1 MLRLTRTPGWSHSPQ
16 VTALAVPP
24 APPGPAAPCLAHP
37 SSVALITSQMCMN
50 CPHSSVCSAP
60 NVARSE
66 RPRGAA
72 VQPAGGPRGPPSRA
86 GPGGQS
92 GQAPSRRAPHGPGGQ
107 AGNGARRLPSGGLRG
122 RAGGGAPS
130 LLTDQAAHGG
140 AERVF
145 RSLPESHGR
154 CRQSRAASEGRQQP
168 RPVPSRRIRPLPSR
182 PAGRSLPGTGAE
194 QPPGA
199 VAAPR
204 C

>member
-1 MLRLTRTPGWSHSPQ
+1 MSHRRRGQ
-16 VTALAVPP
+16 VTALA
-24 APPGPAAPCLAHP
+24 GPSDTGMSPLPRPAHP

-72 VQPAGGPRGPPSRA
+72 VQPAGD
-86 GPGGQS
+86 PGRR
-92 GQAPSRRAPHGPGGQ
+92 QAPP
-107 AGNGARRLPSGGLRG
+107 G
-122 RAGGGAPS
+122 RAGRAGRHRPAASLTARAGGRETAPPGSPQAGCGAPS

-140 AERVF
+140 AERVL
-145 RSLPESHGR
+145 RRLPESHGR
-154 CRQSRAASEGRQQP
+154 CRQGRAASEGS
-168 RPVPSRRIRPLPSR
+168 PVPSRRIQPLPSR

-194 QPPGA
+194 PPPGA